1 MPNYS
6 FVQLPGNGVTKN
18 FAFTFPYLNK
28 THVTAAVDGVNTLFT
43 WLTSTIIQF
52 PVAPPSGSVVEIRRV
67 TPIDGPLVNYSN
79 GSVLTEG
86 DLDSDTLQSIYIAQE
101 QEDSKTNSIQLAS
114 DSTYDALARRIKNT
128 GAPTHPADAANKE
141 YVDSQFASS
150 AGAHSLFSHTD
161 TNPASVVDAGSLM
174 VGDGGAPSKMTT
186 LPVGGKGAV
195 LIGKPGD
202 AKKTAWLPSGVDY
215 AHLIAQSGKS
225 DGLLW
230 VPSSTFTSQELE
242 MVNNGN
248 TDNLTAFNAGLT
260 ALPAEGGR
268 ILLGPGTFDFSS
280 TITSTKPLIIE
291 GCGKGV
297 TTIEINTL
305 SSALNLFVLS
315 RSTIFRHLTIKVKNP
330 SDVDY
335 NMSAIKLDISGGGVS
350 GQFLQVDHVDFTG
363 FDRDIYVDGGGI
375 SSDVSLVDYV
385 LLNRT
390 NLKIQTAN
398 DIDRH
403 CLTIKRVKELELRAC
418 TIDGNNMGSHGA
430 VIERVPK
437 IDMDLCT
444 FKNARA
450 AGVRIS
456 TGASDTGPM
465 DWWRASRSRFDTN
478 ACGVQAELR
487 NNLYLPHLSLTDLEV
502 INSIAS
508 ATYPAAVHLLTKD
521 TAELGQ
527 IKLDV
532 IVKNAGRN
540 CVLIDNANTSVVRQ
554 VTIENFVGV
563 NWGTETTNTYD
574 ALVTTGAG
582 SIDTICVE
590 QSYFDGVSKGR
601 KPFAFAAGP
610 AVQYGPVF
618 AKGCT
623 DATSHAAAQS
633 MRVGAT
639 NKDAKLQG
647 VLARFLTSVGT
658 INNTSETDLWS
669 YSVLGNTLAVDGATL
684 RVHAS
689 GRFAANGNTKTL
701 RLKWGSTVICTHP
714 LIPTPNAVSWVLDAT
729 IIRTAANTQRCS
741 SFLMIG
747 STHDKADNQSVSL
760 TDTANQTLSI
770 TGQNGTAS
778 SNDIIMDYVELS
790 FAE

>member
-28 THVTAAVDGVNTLFT
+28 THVTATVDGVATLFT

-52 PVAPPSGSVVEIRRV
+52 SVAPPSGSVVEIRRV

-86 DLDSDTLQSIYIAQE
+86 DLDSDTIQSIYIAQE

-150 AGAHSLFSHTD
+150 AGAHSLFSHND

-315 RSTIFRHLTIKVKNP
+315 RSTIFRHLTIKVKNS
-330 SDVDY
+330 SDGDY
-335 NMSAIKLDISGGGVS
+335 NMSAIKMDISGGGVS
-350 GQFLQVDHVDFTG
+350 GQFLALDNVDILN
-363 FDRDIYVDGGGI
+363 FDRGIYVDGGGI
-375 SSDVSLVDYV
+375 STDVSLIDYV
-385 LLNRT
+385 LMNRC
-390 NLKIQTAN
+390 NVKEQTAV
-398 DIDRH
+398 DIDRQ
-403 CLTIKRVKELELRAC
+403 CVTIKRVKEVELRAC
-418 TIDGNNMGSHGA
+418 VLDNNNDGDNCLWIN
-430 VIERVPK
+430 RVSRV
-437 IDMDLCT
+437 DVDLCT
-444 FKNARA
+444 IKNSRSIGVKID
-450 AGVRIS
+450 AGA
-456 TGASDTGPM
+456 TDTGPM
-465 DWWRASRSRFDTN
+465 DWWRVSRSRFDTHT
-478 ACGVQAELR
+478 AAILTDLR
-487 NNLYLPHLSLTDLEV
+487 NGLYLPHLSLVDLEA
-502 INSIAS
+502 INS
-508 ATYPAAVHLLTKD
+508 YPTGGYPGAIRILTEE
-521 TAELGQ
+521 TSEIGQ
-527 IKLDV
+527 VNIDV
-532 IVKNAGRN
+532 VVKNSTRSA
-540 CVLIDNANTSVVRQ
+540 VSLETLNTSKIRQ
-554 VTIENFVGV
+554 VVLENFVGI
-563 NWGTETTNTYD
+563 NWGTSGANTYD
-574 ALVTTGAG
+574 ALVSSG
-582 SIDTICVE
+582 SGTIDSIIVE
-590 QSYFDGVSKGR
+590 QSYLDGNSNGR
-601 KPFAFAAGP
+601 RPFAFAAGP
-610 AVQYGPVF
+610 SVQYGPVF

-623 DATSHAAAQS
+623 DVTAHAASQS

-647 VLARFLTSVGT
+647 VLTRFLTSVGT

-684 RVHAS
+684 RVRAS

-778 SNDIIMDYVELS
+778 SNDIVLDYVEVS
-790 FAE
+790 FSE